1 MTGSN
6 YLIVVG
12 VDGSDSARQALQWA
26 VREAHGRGGTVKAV
40 TAWRWDSPRI
50 VAGDGLA
57 EERRLAETM
66 LAHEADSLPFHM
78 ISGAPLQVEVIEGR
92 AADVLVTASHDAA
105 LLVLGSHGHSQALHR
120 VLGSVTEDCV
130 RNATCPVVV
139 IPIRYATHPVPA
151 PASRMHKSP
160 SAQGLSTGPQWTG
173 DPVHPQV
180 LPAIL

>member
-1 MTGSN
+1 MTGKN
-6 YLIVVG
+6 YVIVVG

-40 TAWRWDSPRI
+40 TAWRWDSPK
-50 VAGDGLA
+50 VVLGDGLTRVRQQA
-57 EERRLAETM
+57 EAM
-66 LAHEADSLPFHM
+66 LAHEVDSLPYYKT
-78 ISGAPLQVEVIEGR
+78 SGIPVAVEVMEGR
-92 AADVLVTASHDAA
+92 AADVLVAACHDAD

-139 IPIRYATHPVPA
+139 LPIRYATHPVPA
-151 PASRMHKSP
+151 PAGRLDKSHT
-160 SAQGLSTGPQWTG
+160 AQGHSAGPQWTG
-173 DPVHPQV
+173 DPVHPQA